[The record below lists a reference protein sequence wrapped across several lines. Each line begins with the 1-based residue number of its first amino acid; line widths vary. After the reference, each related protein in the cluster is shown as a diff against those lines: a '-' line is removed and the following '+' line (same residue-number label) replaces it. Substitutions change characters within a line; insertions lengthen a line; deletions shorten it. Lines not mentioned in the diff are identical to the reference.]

1 MKRFAKCQNRRSLR
15 GARSLVLL
23 ASSCGLAAGCADWLA
38 LPSRTSPIAQPLI
51 RSVRQGDDPAPPAAV
66 PTLPGRFATRRGS
79 YVFYH
84 DVPWPCSD
92 ALLSNLEALPDE
104 LSQALALPLGQTCL
118 IQVFLFDSQER
129 YERYIKARYPHLPTR
144 RAYFLQEP
152 RPGGRDD
159 LKVLT
164 WLGDHLYTDLR
175 HELTH
180 AWLHSVL
187 KEVPLWLDEGLA
199 SCFEWPA
206 SQRGIHPHHLEYL
219 RRQGVHSDLSRLER
233 LERVE
238 EMEKPEYREAWAWTH
253 FLLYGPPPARQV
265 LREYMQHLR
274 TTSRPGPLWPRLQQH
289 FADPQ
294 AALQRHVESLEWP
307 VRRGSLP
314 AASTL
319 PPTQ

>member
-1 MKRFAKCQNRRSLR
+1 MKRFAKWLGQRSLR
-15 GARSLVLL
+15 SVRSFVLL
-23 ASSCGLAAGCADWLA
+23 GGGCSLATGCANWLA
-38 LPSRTSPIAQPLI
+38 LASRTPPVSQPLI
-51 RSVRQGDDPAPPAAV
+51 RSVGQADDSVPPATI

-84 DVPWPCSD
+84 DAPWHCSD
-92 ALLSNLEALPDE
+92 TLLNDLEALPDE
-104 LSQALALPLGQTCL
+104 LSEALQLPLGQACL

-129 YERYIKARYPHLPTR
+129 YERYIKARYPNLPTR

-164 WLGDHLYTDLR
+164 WIGEHLYTDLR

-206 SQRGIHPHHLEYL
+206 SQRGIHPQHLEHL
-219 RRQGVHSDLSRLER
+219 RRQGLYSDLSRLER

-253 FLLYGPPPARQV
+253 FLLYGPPSARQV

-274 TTSRPGPLWPRLQQH
+274 STSRPGLLWPRLQQH
-289 FADPQ
+289 FDDPQ
-294 AALQRHVESLEWP
+294 AALQRHLESLDWP
-307 VRRGSLP
+307 VRRGLLP
-314 AASTL
+314 AAASAL
-319 PPTQ
+319 PTQ